1 MAKFEISPKLQISR
15 RKFLTSAS
23 LGVSGIMLSGCD
35 AFDSQ
40 LGVGDGLRSFLEG
53 ANGLTWRAQ
62 RLLAGDSL
70 APEFT
75 EADIRQPQRPNGVTA
90 PDDDVYKGLL
100 ANNFADWRLEVSG
113 LVEKPLSLT
122 REQLMN
128 MPS

>member
-53 ANGLTWRAQ
+53 ANGLT
-62 RLLAGDSL
+62 
-70 APEFT
+70 
-75 EADIRQPQRPNGVTA
+75 
-90 PDDDVYKGLL
+90 
-100 ANNFADWRLEVSG
+100 
-113 LVEKPLSLT
+113 
-122 REQLMN
+122 
-128 MPS
+128 